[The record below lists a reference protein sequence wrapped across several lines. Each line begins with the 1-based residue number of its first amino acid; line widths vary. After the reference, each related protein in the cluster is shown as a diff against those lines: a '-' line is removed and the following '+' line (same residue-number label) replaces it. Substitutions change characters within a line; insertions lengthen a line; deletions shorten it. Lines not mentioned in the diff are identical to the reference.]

1 MDYARLDD
9 QLIPLVRQAGQALL
23 HYYADAAALD
33 VQTKANHTPLTAA
46 DLAAHDIVVNGL
58 RQLYPD
64 IPVLSEED
72 AAPLSALAERKQWP
86 RLWLVDPLDG
96 TREFLDGS
104 DNFCINIAL
113 VENGEARFGLI
124 YLPISDAAYVGIVGQ
139 GAWCQTGTTQR
150 AIACRNVDNGN
161 TVTLISSRRRFKQ
174 SLLELEQRLAAKF
187 HHIERV
193 GIGSGVKF
201 CRVAEGAAD
210 IYPCFGPTY
219 EWDTAAGQALVEAAG
234 GRMCGLAQQPFRY
247 NRRASLLNGG
257 FYVFAD
263 SQYDWSSLLPAQN

>member
-1 MDYARLDD
+1 MDFARLGE

-23 HYYADAAALD
+23 RYYADVATLD
-33 VQTKANHTPLTAA
+33 VQTKSNHTPLTAA
-46 DLAAHDIVVNGL
+46 DLAAHDILVQGL
-58 RQLYPD
+58 RKLYPD

-72 AAPLSALAERKQWP
+72 AEPASTLGERQHWST
-86 RLWLVDPLDG
+86 LWLVDPLDG

-124 YLPISDAAYVGIVGQ
+124 YLPVSDAAYFGIVGQ
-139 GAWCQTGTTQR
+139 GAWCQIGTNQR
-150 AIACRNVDNGN
+150 AIICRKIDNN
-161 TVTLISSRRRFKQ
+161 NLVTLISSRKRFKQ
-174 SLLELEQRLAAKF
+174 ALLELEQRLAAKF
-187 HHIERV
+187 QHVERV

-201 CRVAEGAAD
+201 CRIAEGAAD

-234 GRMCGLAQQPFRY
+234 GRMCSLAQQPFRY
-247 NRRASLLNGG
+247 NCRTSLLNGG
-257 FYVFAD
+257 FYVLGD
-263 SQYDWSSLLPAQN
+263 SAYDWLPLLPPQT